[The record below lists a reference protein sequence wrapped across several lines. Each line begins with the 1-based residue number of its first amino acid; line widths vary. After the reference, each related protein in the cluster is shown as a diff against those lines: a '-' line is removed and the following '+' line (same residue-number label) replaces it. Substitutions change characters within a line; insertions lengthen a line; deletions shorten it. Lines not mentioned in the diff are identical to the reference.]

1 MYRLQMMYLRV
12 LKGDVNH
19 KKEVAGRLKK
29 KKKSKINEY
38 IKSSW
43 NFFDLGFSFGFG
55 SQTLTEL
62 FDMKQFYQTW
72 WALQF
77 TKVIK
82 KQINKQTNKTKTKSN
97 NYLTILIYCIPQK
110 EKQ

>member
-1 MYRLQMMYLRV
+1 MYRLQMRYLRV

-29 KKKSKINEY
+29 KKKNKINEY

-43 NFFDLGFSFGFG
+43 DFYDLGFSFGFG

-72 WALQF
+72 WAPQF
-77 TKVIK
+77 TEVIK
-82 KQINKQTNKTKTKSN
+82 KKTNKSKTKTKSN
-97 NYLTILIYCIPQK
+97 NYLTIFVYCIPQK